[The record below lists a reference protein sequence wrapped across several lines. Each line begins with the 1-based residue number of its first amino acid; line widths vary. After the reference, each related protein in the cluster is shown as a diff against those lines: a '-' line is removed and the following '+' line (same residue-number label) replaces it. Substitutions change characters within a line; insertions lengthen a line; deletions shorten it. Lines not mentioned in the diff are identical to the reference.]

1 MTAQLEAA
9 FKLIDCV
16 DQQLQPAD
24 NGQLPQASPCE
35 AESARIMVIDDE
47 AVNIKVIQKY
57 LRQAGYPHVYN
68 VADGFEGPVDPD
80 GHRGSAAGWK
90 AEGLP
95 WRQR

>member
-16 DQQLQPAD
+16 DRQLQPAD

-57 LRQAGYPHVYN
+57 LRQAGYPHVR
-68 VADGFEGPVDPD
+68 GITDPTF
-80 GHRGSAAGWK
+80 ALAGIGI
-90 AEGLP
+90 EQPDVILLT
-95 WRQR
+95 